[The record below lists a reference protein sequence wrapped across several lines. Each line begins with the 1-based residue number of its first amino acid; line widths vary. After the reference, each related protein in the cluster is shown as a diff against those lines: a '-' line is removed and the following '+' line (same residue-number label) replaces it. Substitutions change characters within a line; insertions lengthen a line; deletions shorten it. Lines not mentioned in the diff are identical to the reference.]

1 MTDEVPSRRLWTGL
15 LFLLVAVVAVVG
27 EAAAV
32 IGGTGDWL
40 QHVRGVALIGLFVLE
55 AVVRLVPLRETS
67 VVNVLRVVFIGTWL
81 VLLVVALV

>member
-1 MTDEVPSRRLWTGL
+1 MTDDTPSRRLWTGL
-15 LFLLVAVVAVVG
+15 LFLVVAVVAILG

-32 IGGTGDWL
+32 LGGTGDWL
-40 QHVRGVALIGLFVLE
+40 QHVRGAALIGLFVLE

-81 VLLVVALV
+81 VLLVAGLV